1 MIQAASLIEVFC
13 AVQGEGPYVGVR
25 QSFVRFSG
33 CNLNCNYCDTPI
45 APPASCRYESPGKP
59 ATFSDVKNPMDPA
72 RVDQLIESYDK
83 IHSVSLTGGEPL
95 LHADFI
101 SALST
106 DVPLYLESNMT
117 LPDMARKLENRVSY
131 VSGDVKLDSGLLE
144 DELDSHLKN
153 TIKCFRTL
161 RNTDSRDCFCKVVIT
176 SKTSM
181 DDLISIIGEIHGFVS
196 CVILQPVTQEQM
208 AASPS
213 FLLDCQYQLL
223 DMVDTRIIPQ
233 THKMW
238 GCL

>member
-1 MIQAASLIEVFC
+1 MQEANLIEVFC

-25 QSFVRFSG
+25 QAFVRFSG
-33 CNLNCNYCDTPI
+33 CNLNCSYCDTPV
-45 APPASCRYESPGKP
+45 APPGSCKYESPSKP
-59 ATFSDVKNPMDPA
+59 ISFLHVKNPMGPA
-72 RVDQLIESYDK
+72 SVDKLIESYDK

-95 LHADFI
+95 LNADFI

-117 LPDMARKLENRVSY
+117 LPDMARKVKDKVSY
-131 VSGDVKLDSGLLE
+131 VSGDVKLDPGLPE
-144 DELDSHLKN
+144 DELELHLKN
-153 TIKCFRTL
+153 TIKCFSIL
-161 RNTDSRDCFCKVVIT
+161 RNTDCRDCFCKVVVT

-181 DDLISIIGEIHGFVS
+181 DDLILIIEDIHRYLS
-196 CVILQPVTQEQM
+196 CVILQPVTQEHM

-213 FLLDCQYQLL
+213 FLLDCQYRLL
-223 DMVDTRIIPQ
+223 DIVDTRIIPQ

>member
-1 MIQAASLIEVFC
+1 MIQEASLIEVFC

-25 QSFVRFSG
+25 QAFVRFSG
-33 CNLNCNYCDTPI
+33 CNLNCNYCDTPVT
-45 APPASCRYESPGKP
+45 PPAVCKYETPGQV
-59 ATFSDVKNPMDPA
+59 ASFSDVNNPMDPA

-101 SALST
+101 SSLST
-106 DVPLYLESNMT
+106 EVPLYLESNMT
-117 LPDMARKLENRVSY
+117 LPDMARKVKDRVRY
-131 VSGDVKLDSGLLE
+131 VSGDVKLDPGLPG
-144 DELDSHLKN
+144 DEFDSHLKN
-153 TIKCFRTL
+153 TIECFRNL
-161 RNTDSRDCFCKVVIT
+161 RNTDSRDCFCKVVVT
-176 SKTSM
+176 SKTSV
-181 DDLISIIGEIHGFVS
+181 DDLISIIEEIHGFVS

-213 FLLDCQYQLL
+213 FLLDCQHSLL